1 MVTNMNKKYI
11 IILLLIIIILSSK
24 SLSNNELKDDYYNYI
39 NKDILTKHKLKDNE
53 YTWSIFSSM
62 QEKVDKRRDRIINNL
77 ISNKTNSNLNILY
90 SSIMNTS
97 IRDKEGLT
105 PLKKYIN
112 KIDNSTNI
120 EEYIN
125 NAIEIENTLN
135 IDIFT
140 NIHIDNDY
148 KNTSKNI
155 IYLYP
160 ITMDFGANADYY
172 INPDYMSY
180 KALIK
185 QYGIKLLK
193 EYGYDKKKSRE
204 ISNNITNMYIDISN
218 NSKLSKDLEDISS
231 YYNIITKEELQNIYT
246 NLNINNYLNSKNIKE
261 TKFSIIDI
269 NNYKTINKYL
279 TNNNLSL
286 LKEYTKLKI
295 LENYSPYL
303 SENYS
308 NIIYELN
315 NKLSGI
321 NKSKDTKEDIA
332 NKIIYNYFTND
343 IDKQYKA
350 KYLTKEEYKYIE
362 NMIKEIINY
371 YYNDIDNLDWLSN
384 KTKEKAKT
392 KLKNIKINI
401 GMQDNNNYSKYYN
414 LKENNS
420 LTENII
426 SIGNTINNYE
436 ISKLNSNKIEVE
448 IPETTVNAYYN
459 PKDNSINFPTAS
471 LTLFDI
477 NNNYYENLGTIGM
490 IIAHEITHAFD
501 SNGSKFDEK
510 GNISNWWTNKD
521 LNNYKKI
528 QKKVINYYNKYEVIN
543 GIHINGRR
551 TVNENIADLGAI
563 SCISNIASS
572 KHATNNELKKMY
584 TSLAKMWV
592 TISTPEYESM
602 LLLQDTHSPNKYR
615 VNAPLSSTELFYK
628 TYNINI
634 LNKMYIPKKDRV
646 KVW

>member
-1 MVTNMNKKYI
+1 MNKKYI

-62 QEKVDKRRDRIINNL
+62 QEKVDKRRDTIINNL
-77 ISNKTNSNLNILY
+77 ISNRTNSNLNILY
-90 SSIMNTS
+90 SSIMNTG
-97 IRDKEGLT
+97 IRDKEGIT

-148 KNTSKNI
+148 KDTSKNI

-332 NKIIYNYFTND
+332 NRIIYNYFTND
-343 IDKQYKA
+343 IDKQYKD

-362 NMIKEIINY
+362 NMIKEIIDY
-371 YYNDIDNLDWLSN
+371 YYSDIDNLDWLSN

-521 LNNYKKI
+521 LNNYKKL

>member
-1 MVTNMNKKYI
+1 MNKKYI

-62 QEKVDKRRDRIINNL
+62 QEKVDKRRDTIINNL

-90 SSIMNTS
+90 SSIMNTG
-97 IRDKEGLT
+97 IRDKEGIT

-148 KNTSKNI
+148 KDTSKNI

-295 LENYSPYL
+295 LETYSPYL

-332 NKIIYNYFTND
+332 NRIIYNYFTND
-343 IDKQYKA
+343 IDKQYKD

-362 NMIKEIINY
+362 NMIKEIIDY

-420 LTENII
+420 LIENII

-521 LNNYKKI
+521 LNNYKKL

-543 GIHINGRR
+543 GIHINGRK

-584 TSLAKMWV
+584 TSLAKMWA

>member
-62 QEKVDKRRDRIINNL
+62 QEKVDKRRDTIISNL

>member
-62 QEKVDKRRDRIINNL
+62 QEKVDKRRDTMISNL

-148 KNTSKNI
+148 KDTSKNI

-218 NSKLSKDLEDISS
+218 NSKLSKDLEDISN

-332 NKIIYNYFTND
+332 NRIIYNYFTND
-343 IDKQYKA
+343 IDKQYKE

-362 NMIKEIINY
+362 NMIKDIINY
-371 YYNDIDNLDWLSN
+371 YYKDIDNLNWLSN

-420 LTENII
+420 LIENII

-521 LNNYKKI
+521 LNNYKKL

-543 GIHINGRR
+543 GIHINGRK

-584 TSLAKMWV
+584 TSLAKMWA

>member
-62 QEKVDKRRDRIINNL
+62 QEKVDKRRDTMISNL

-218 NSKLSKDLEDISS
+218 NSKLSKDLEDISN

-332 NKIIYNYFTND
+332 NRIIYNYFTND
-343 IDKQYKA
+343 IDKQYKD

-362 NMIKEIINY
+362 NMIKEIIDY
-371 YYNDIDNLDWLSN
+371 YYSDIDNLDWLSN

-420 LTENII
+420 LIENII

-521 LNNYKKI
+521 LNNYKKL

-584 TSLAKMWV
+584 TSLAKMWA

>member
-62 QEKVDKRRDRIINNL
+62 QEKVDKRRDTIISNL

-97 IRDKEGLT
+97 IRDKEGIT

-332 NKIIYNYFTND
+332 NRIIYNYFTND
-343 IDKQYKA
+343 IDKQYKD

-521 LNNYKKI
+521 LNNYKKL

>member
-62 QEKVDKRRDRIINNL
+62 QEKVDKRRDTIINNL
-77 ISNKTNSNLNILY
+77 ISNKNNSNLNILY

-343 IDKQYKA
+343 IDKQYKD